1 MRWTPHSTPSVN
13 PEPAGVALP
22 VQCCLKLVGEV
33 VLSAQAVARSA
44 TTYTKWFWLLLGLT
58 FVLAIA
64 SVFIGVYSINW
75 GDIRS
80 GSEEFQSQMVL
91 VVSRIPRTIA
101 IILVGASTS
110 ISGMIMQML
119 SRNRFVSPGTAG
131 TVESAS
137 LGVLIVSL
145 LYPGAPI
152 GIKILF
158 ATVVAMVGTGA
169 FLLILRRIPIK
180 SPLMVPLI
188 GIMFG
193 GVIGSVTSFFAYRY
207 ELLQSLS
214 AWTNGDF
221 SRILRGR
228 YELLY
233 LAGFLTLLSWFAA
246 DRFTV
251 AGLGEAFTKNLGLNY
266 GRVLAF
272 GLTIVAAVTAV
283 NVVTVGAIP
292 FLGLIVPNV
301 VSAMMGDNVRTTA
314 PWVAVF
320 GAAFLLACDIAG
332 RTLRYPYEIP
342 ISVVVGVVGGVMF
355 LAILLRRKERAS

>member
-1 MRWTPHSTPSVN
+1 MPQPTPSY
-13 PEPAGVALP
+13 A
-22 VQCCLKLVGEV
+22 
-33 VLSAQAVARSA
+33 
-44 TTYTKWFWLLLGLT
+44 KWFWLLAGLT
-58 FVLAIA
+58 VALAIA
-64 SVFIGVYSINW
+64 SLLIGVYSISWN
-75 GDIRS
+75 DIRT
-80 GSEEFQSQMVL
+80 GSDEFHSMMVL
-91 VVSRIPRTIA
+91 VVSRIPRTVA

-110 ISGMIMQML
+110 ITGMIMQML
-119 SRNRFVSPGTAG
+119 SRNRFVSPSTAG

-137 LGVLIVSL
+137 LGVLIVTL
-145 LYPGAPI
+145 MYPGASI
-152 GIKILF
+152 GVKILF
-158 ATVVAMVGTGA
+158 ATVVAMLGTGA
-169 FLLILRRIPIK
+169 FLLILRQIPIK

-193 GVIGSVTSFFAYRY
+193 GVIGSITTFFAYRY

-214 AWTNGDF
+214 MWTNGDF
-221 SRILRGR
+221 SRVLRGR

-233 LAGFLTLLSWFAA
+233 VAGFLTLLSWFAA

-266 GRVLAF
+266 GQVLAF
-272 GLTIVAAVTAV
+272 GLGIVAAVTAV
-283 NVVTVGAIP
+283 NVVTVGSIP

-301 VSAMMGDNVRTTA
+301 VSAIMGDNVRRTA
-314 PWVAVF
+314 PWVALF

-355 LAILLRRKERAS
+355 LAILLRRGERAN

>member
-1 MRWTPHSTPSVN
+1 
-13 PEPAGVALP
+13 
-22 VQCCLKLVGEV
+22 
-33 VLSAQAVARSA
+33 
-44 TTYTKWFWLLLGLT
+44 
-58 FVLAIA
+58 
-64 SVFIGVYSINW
+64 
-75 GDIRS
+75 
-80 GSEEFQSQMVL
+80 MVMM
-91 VVSRIPRTIA
+91 VSRIPRTAA

-119 SRNRFVSPGTAG
+119 SRNKFVSPGTAG
-131 TVESAS
+131 TVESAT
-137 LGVLIVSL
+137 LGILIVTL
-145 LYPGAPI
+145 MYPGATV
-152 GIKILF
+152 GAKILF
-158 ATVVAMVGTGA
+158 ATISAMVGTA
-169 FLLILRRIPIK
+169 IFLLILRQIPIK

-193 GVIGSVTSFFAYRY
+193 GIIGSITSFFAYRH
-207 ELLQSLS
+207 ELLQSMN

-233 LAGFLTLLSWFAA
+233 IAGLLTLLSWFAA

-251 AGLGEAFTKNLGLNY
+251 AGLGEAFTTNLGLNY

-272 GLTIVAAVTAV
+272 GLAVVAAVTAV

-301 VSAMMGDNVRTTA
+301 VSAIMGDNVRRAA

-320 GAAFLLACDIAG
+320 GAAFLLACDLLG
-332 RTLRYPYEIP
+332 RLIRYPYEIP

-355 LAILLRRKERAS
+355 LIILLRRGERVS

>member
-1 MRWTPHSTPSVN
+1 MGLT
-13 PEPAGVALP
+13 VAL
-22 VQCCLKLVGEV
+22 
-33 VLSAQAVARSA
+33 AVAS
-44 TTYTKWFWLLLGLT
+44 
-58 FVLAIA
+58 VL
-64 SVFIGVYSINW
+64 IGVYSLEW
-75 GDIRS
+75 KDIRQNTA
-80 GSEEFQSQMVL
+80 ELHSQMVL
-91 VVSRIPRTIA
+91 LVSRVPRTVA

-119 SRNRFVSPGTAG
+119 SRNRFVSPSTAG

-137 LGVLIVSL
+137 LGILIVTL

-152 GIKILF
+152 GVKIAF
-158 ATVVAMVGTGA
+158 ATAVAMLGTGL
-169 FLLILRRIPIK
+169 FLALLRRVPIK

-188 GIMFG
+188 GIMLG
-193 GVIGSVTSFFAYRY
+193 GVVGSITTFFAYRY

-214 AWTNGDF
+214 MWTTGDF
-221 SRILRGR
+221 SRVLKGR

-233 LAGFLTLLSWFAA
+233 LSGVLTVICWFAA

-251 AGLGEAFTKNLGLNY
+251 AGMGEAFTTNLGLNY
-266 GRVLAF
+266 GRVMAF
-272 GLTIVAAVTAV
+272 GLTVVAAVTAV

-301 VSAMMGDNVRTTA
+301 VSAVMGDNVRRTA

-342 ISVVVGVVGGVMF
+342 ISTVVGVVGGVIF
-355 LAILLRRKERAS
+355 LVILLRRSERVA

>member
-1 MRWTPHSTPSVN
+1 MSAQVLPQPTPSH
-13 PEPAGVALP
+13 
-22 VQCCLKLVGEV
+22 
-33 VLSAQAVARSA
+33 AR
-44 TTYTKWFWLLLGLT
+44 WFWLLAGLT
-58 FVLAIA
+58 VTLAIA
-64 SVFIGVYSINW
+64 SLLIGVYSISWN
-75 GDIRS
+75 DIIT
-80 GSEEFQSQMVL
+80 GSDEFHSMMVL
-91 VVSRIPRTIA
+91 VVSRIPRTVA

-119 SRNRFVSPGTAG
+119 SRNRFVSPSTAG

-137 LGVLIVSL
+137 LGVLMVTL
-145 LYPGAPI
+145 MYPGAPV

-158 ATVVAMVGTGA
+158 ATVVAMIGTGA
-169 FLLILRRIPIK
+169 FLLILRQIPIK

-193 GVIGSVTSFFAYRY
+193 GVIGSITTFFAYRY

-214 AWTNGDF
+214 TWTNGDF
-221 SRILRGR
+221 SRVLRGR

-246 DRFTV
+246 DKFTV
-251 AGLGEAFTKNLGLNY
+251 AGLGEAFTRNLGLNY
-266 GRVLAF
+266 GQVLAF
-272 GLTIVAAVTAV
+272 GLGIVAAVTAV

-301 VSAMMGDNVRTTA
+301 VSAIMGDNVRRTA
-314 PWVAVF
+314 PWVALF

-342 ISVVVGVVGGVMF
+342 ISVVVGVVGGLMF
-355 LAILLRRKERAS
+355 LTILLRRGERAN

>member
-1 MRWTPHSTPSVN
+1 M
-13 PEPAGVALP
+13 
-22 VQCCLKLVGEV
+22 
-33 VLSAQAVARSA
+33 SAQTVAPPSSSNA
-44 TTYTKWFWLLLGLT
+44 KWFWTLFAAT
-58 FVLAIA
+58 VVLAV
-64 SVFIGVYSINW
+64 SSLLIGVYSISWN
-75 GDIRS
+75 DIRT
-80 GSEEFQSQMVL
+80 GTDEFHSTMVL
-91 VVSRIPRTIA
+91 VASRVPRTVA

-137 LGVLIVSL
+137 LGVLIVTL
-145 LYPGAPI
+145 MYPGAAI
-152 GIKILF
+152 GVKIMF
-158 ATVVAMVGTGA
+158 ATVVAMLGTGI
-169 FLLILRRIPIK
+169 FLLILRQIPIK

-193 GVIGSVTSFFAYRY
+193 GVIGSITSFFAYRAD
-207 ELLQSLS
+207 LLQSLS
-214 AWTNGDF
+214 TWTNGDF
-221 SRILRGR
+221 SRVLRGR

-233 LAGFLTLLSWFAA
+233 IAGALTLISWFAA

-251 AGLGEAFTKNLGLNY
+251 AGLGEAFTTNLGLNY
-266 GRVLAF
+266 GRVVAF
-272 GLTIVAAVTAV
+272 GLAVVAAVTAV

-301 VSAMMGDNVRTTA
+301 VSAVMGDNVRRTA
-314 PWVAVF
+314 PWVALF

-342 ISVVVGVVGGVMF
+342 ISVVVGVVGGAMF
-355 LAILLRRKERAS
+355 LIILLRRGERVS

>member
-1 MRWTPHSTPSVN
+1 M
-13 PEPAGVALP
+13 
-22 VQCCLKLVGEV
+22 
-33 VLSAQAVARSA
+33 SAQASDQPSQA
-44 TTYTKWFWLLLGLT
+44 KWFWLLIGIT
-58 FVLAIA
+58 IALAFA
-64 SVFIGVYSINW
+64 SVLIGVYSISW
-75 GDIRS
+75 SDIRS
-80 GSEEFQSQMVL
+80 GSDEFHSSMVL
-91 VVSRIPRTIA
+91 VVSRVPRTVA

-119 SRNRFVSPGTAG
+119 SRNRFVSPDTAG

-137 LGVLIVSL
+137 LGILIVTL
-145 LYPGAPI
+145 MYPGAPI
-152 GIKILF
+152 PVKILF
-158 ATVVAMVGTGA
+158 ATVVAMIGTGA
-169 FLLILRRIPIK
+169 FLLILRQIPIK
-180 SPLMVPLI
+180 DPLMVPLI

-193 GVIGSVTSFFAYRY
+193 GVIGSITTFFAYRY

-214 AWTNGDF
+214 AWTSGDF

-233 LAGFLTLLSWFAA
+233 VAGFLTLLSWFAA

-251 AGLGEAFTKNLGLNY
+251 AGLGEAFTTNLGLNY
-266 GRVLAF
+266 GRVMAF
-272 GLTIVAAVTAV
+272 GLSVVAAVTAV

-301 VSAMMGDNVRTTA
+301 VSAVMGDNVRRTA
-314 PWVAVF
+314 PWVALF

-342 ISVVVGVVGGVMF
+342 ISVVVGVVGGVIF
-355 LAILLRRKERAS
+355 LAILLRRGERAD

>member
-1 MRWTPHSTPSVN
+1 M
-13 PEPAGVALP
+13 
-22 VQCCLKLVGEV
+22 
-33 VLSAQAVARSA
+33 SAQASDQPTQA
-44 TTYTKWFWLLLGLT
+44 KWFWLLLGIT
-58 FVLAIA
+58 IVLAFA
-64 SVFIGVYSINW
+64 SVLIGVYSISW
-75 GDIRS
+75 SDIRN
-80 GSEEFQSQMVL
+80 GTDEFHSSMVL

-119 SRNRFVSPGTAG
+119 SRNRFVSPDTAG

-137 LGVLIVSL
+137 LGILIVTL
-145 LYPGAPI
+145 MYPGAPI
-152 GIKILF
+152 PVKILF

-169 FLLILRRIPIK
+169 FLLILRQIPIK
-180 SPLMVPLI
+180 DPLMVPLI

-193 GVIGSVTSFFAYRY
+193 GVIGSVTTFFAYRY

-214 AWTNGDF
+214 TWTSGDF

-233 LAGFLTLLSWFAA
+233 VAGFLTLLSWFAA

-251 AGLGEAFTKNLGLNY
+251 AGLGEAFTTNLGLNY
-266 GRVLAF
+266 GRVMAF
-272 GLTIVAAVTAV
+272 GLSVVAAVTAV

-301 VSAMMGDNVRTTA
+301 VSAVMGDNVRRTA
-314 PWVAVF
+314 PWVALF

-342 ISVVVGVVGGVMF
+342 ISVVVGVVGGVIF
-355 LAILLRRKERAS
+355 LVILLRRGERAN

>member
-1 MRWTPHSTPSVN
+1 MSAQVMPQPTPS
-13 PEPAGVALP
+13 
-22 VQCCLKLVGEV
+22 
-33 VLSAQAVARSA
+33 
-44 TTYTKWFWLLLGLT
+44 YTRWFWLLAGLT
-58 FVLAIA
+58 VVLTIA
-64 SVFIGVYSINW
+64 SLLIGVYSVSWN
-75 GDIRS
+75 DILT
-80 GSEEFQSQMVL
+80 GSDEFHSMMVL
-91 VVSRIPRTIA
+91 VVSRIPRTVA

-110 ISGMIMQML
+110 ITGMIMQML
-119 SRNRFVSPGTAG
+119 SRNRFVSPSTAG

-137 LGVLIVSL
+137 LGILIVTL
-145 LYPGAPI
+145 MYPGAPI
-152 GIKILF
+152 GVKILF
-158 ATVVAMVGTGA
+158 ATVVAMLGTGA
-169 FLLILRRIPIK
+169 FLLVLRQIPIK

-193 GVIGSVTSFFAYRY
+193 GVIGSITTFFAYRY

-214 AWTNGDF
+214 SWTNGDF
-221 SRILRGR
+221 SRVLRGR

-233 LAGFLTLLSWFAA
+233 IVGFLTLLSWFAA

-266 GRVLAF
+266 GQVLGF
-272 GLTIVAAVTAV
+272 GLAIVAAVTAM

-301 VSAMMGDNVRTTA
+301 VSAIMGDNVRRTA
-314 PWVAVF
+314 PWVALF

-342 ISVVVGVVGGVMF
+342 ISVIVGVVGGVMF
-355 LAILLRRKERAS
+355 LVILLRRGERAN

>member
-1 MRWTPHSTPSVN
+1 MSAHVLPQPS
-13 PEPAGVALP
+13 P
-22 VQCCLKLVGEV
+22 
-33 VLSAQAVARSA
+33 SYRR
-44 TTYTKWFWLLLGLT
+44 WFWLLVGLT
-58 FVLAIA
+58 LALAIA
-64 SVFIGVYSINW
+64 SLLIGVYSISWN
-75 GDIRS
+75 DVRT
-80 GSEEFQSQMVL
+80 GSDEFHSMMVL
-91 VVSRIPRTIA
+91 VVSRIPRTVA
-101 IILVGASTS
+101 IIVVGASTS
-110 ISGMIMQML
+110 ITGMIMQML
-119 SRNRFVSPGTAG
+119 SRNRFVSPSTAG

-137 LGVLIVSL
+137 LGVLIATL
-145 LYPGAPI
+145 MYPGAAI
-152 GIKILF
+152 GVKILF
-158 ATVVAMVGTGA
+158 ATIVAMLGTGA
-169 FLLILRRIPIK
+169 FLLILRQIPIK

-193 GVIGSVTSFFAYRY
+193 GVIGSITTFFAYRY

-214 AWTNGDF
+214 MWTNGDF
-221 SRILRGR
+221 SRVLRGR

-233 LAGFLTLLSWFAA
+233 VAAFLTLLSWLAA

-266 GRVLAF
+266 GQVLAF
-272 GLTIVAAVTAV
+272 GLAIVAAVTAV

-301 VSAMMGDNVRTTA
+301 VSAIMGDNVRRTA
-314 PWVAVF
+314 PWVALF

-355 LAILLRRKERAS
+355 LVILLRRGERAN

>member
-1 MRWTPHSTPSVN
+1 M
-13 PEPAGVALP
+13 
-22 VQCCLKLVGEV
+22 
-33 VLSAQAVARSA
+33 SAQAIAAPTISHAR
-44 TTYTKWFWLLLGLT
+44 WFWLLLVFTIG
-58 FVLAIA
+58 LAIT
-64 SVFIGVYSINW
+64 SLLIGVYSISW
-75 GDIRS
+75 TDIRD
-80 GSEEFQSQMVL
+80 GTDEFHSMMVL
-91 VVSRIPRTIA
+91 VVSRIPRTVA

-137 LGVLIVSL
+137 LGILIVTL
-145 LYPGAPI
+145 LYPGASI
-152 GIKILF
+152 GTKILF
-158 ATVVAMVGTGA
+158 ATVVAMLGTGV
-169 FLLILRRIPIK
+169 FLFILRQIPIK
-180 SPLMVPLI
+180 SALMVPLI

-193 GVIGSVTSFFAYRY
+193 GVIGSITSFFAYRY

-214 AWTNGDF
+214 MWTNGDF
-221 SRILRGR
+221 SRVLRGR

-233 LAGFLTLLSWFAA
+233 LAGVLTLLSWFAA

-266 GRVLAF
+266 GRVVAF
-272 GLTIVAAVTAV
+272 GLAVVAAVTAV

-301 VSAMMGDNVRTTA
+301 VSAVMGDNVRRTA
-314 PWVAVF
+314 PWVALF

-355 LAILLRRKERAS
+355 LIILLRRGERAN

>member
-1 MRWTPHSTPSVN
+1 M
-13 PEPAGVALP
+13 
-22 VQCCLKLVGEV
+22 
-33 VLSAQAVARSA
+33 SAQASDQPSQA
-44 TTYTKWFWLLLGLT
+44 KWFWLLLGT
-58 FVLAIA
+58 TIVLAFA
-64 SVFIGVYSINW
+64 SVLIGVYSVSW
-75 GDIRS
+75 SDIRN
-80 GSEEFQSQMVL
+80 GTDEFHSSMVL

-119 SRNRFVSPGTAG
+119 SRNRFVSPDTAG

-137 LGVLIVSL
+137 LGILIVTL
-145 LYPGAPI
+145 MYPGAPI
-152 GIKILF
+152 PVKILF

-169 FLLILRRIPIK
+169 FLLILRQIPIK
-180 SPLMVPLI
+180 DPLMVPLI

-193 GVIGSVTSFFAYRY
+193 GVIGSVTTFFAYRY
-207 ELLQSLS
+207 ELLQSL
-214 AWTNGDF
+214 ATWTSGDF

-233 LAGFLTLLSWFAA
+233 VAGFLTILSWFAA

-251 AGLGEAFTKNLGLNY
+251 AGLGEAFTTNLGLNY
-266 GRVLAF
+266 GRVMAF
-272 GLTIVAAVTAV
+272 GLSVVAAVTAV

-301 VSAMMGDNVRTTA
+301 VSAVMGDNVRRTA
-314 PWVAVF
+314 PWVALF

-342 ISVVVGVVGGVMF
+342 ISVVVGVVGGVIF
-355 LAILLRRKERAS
+355 LVILLRRGERAN